1 MRIML
6 KKTLGIF
13 CVVFTAAT
21 LVSSSLQLAMGILE
35 DSNMHIMDRAVLT
48 LIGAFILVLVTQM
61 KVKNKW
67 CQFLFPYII
76 FMALVMFYV
85 WLSGFWSELH
95 PNAYRDVFLND
106 TIAYIVVVAV
116 VEIIHRTKNKN

>member
-1 MRIML
+1 MIKTGETIMRIML
-6 KKTLGIF
+6 KKTLGIL

-61 KVKNKW
+61 KVKK
-67 CQFLFPYII
+67 
-76 FMALVMFYV
+76 
-85 WLSGFWSELH
+85 
-95 PNAYRDVFLND
+95 
-106 TIAYIVVVAV
+106 
-116 VEIIHRTKNKN
+116 

>member
-1 MRIML
+1 
-6 KKTLGIF
+6 
-13 CVVFTAAT
+13 
-21 LVSSSLQLAMGILE
+21 
-35 DSNMHIMDRAVLT
+35 MHIMDRAVLT